1 MSLQQVWWIN
11 WQHLCAQ
18 KQWTTTSTLTI
29 TTTWRSQNVS
39 SVSACQ
45 QQQGSKWC
53 LIWWWCL
60 LIWIMVQAM
69 SCVPSW
75 ICKLN
80 RVCVHNGVNNDFS
93 DLFCRSRVQKLPKAA
108 LKDNTTISESELWS
122 TYFDPVLS
130 CLVSDPDKLVHLRW
144 TNKLTTE
151 GGKPRPDAVISEW
164 NNLNMQGQWNT
175 VKLKWVKGT
184 PASSYF
190 VKISCAL
197 PSSTKMQ

>member
-93 DLFCRSRVQKLPKAA
+93 DHFCRSRVQKLPKAA

-122 TYFDPVLS
+122 TYFDPFSPVLFLTLTNLCTYVGQTS
-130 CLVSDPDKLVHLRW
+130 WPRKAVNRAQMLSSVKETTWICRVNGTRW
-144 TNKLTTE
+144 
-151 GGKPRPDAVISEW
+151 S
-164 NNLNMQGQWNT
+164 
-175 VKLKWVKGT
+175 
-184 PASSYF
+184 
-190 VKISCAL
+190 
-197 PSSTKMQ
+197 